1 MKRILA
7 LLIACLL
14 TVSLFSG
21 CSNTDPKKVEHEVV
35 TAVVVSSYIG
45 MDNKCIQVAYDG
57 VLETW
62 YNEDLYEYYSSR
74 HGATIDCILVTF
86 TFEDDSVTRKL
97 LYNVDIAKAGG
108 D

>member
-7 LLIACLL
+7 LLITCLL
-14 TVSLFSG
+14 TIALFSG
-21 CSNTDPKKVEHEVV
+21 CNTADPKKVEREVV

-86 TFEDDSVTRKL
+86 TFEDGSITRKL
-97 LYNVDIAKAGG
+97 LYNVDIDNTDG